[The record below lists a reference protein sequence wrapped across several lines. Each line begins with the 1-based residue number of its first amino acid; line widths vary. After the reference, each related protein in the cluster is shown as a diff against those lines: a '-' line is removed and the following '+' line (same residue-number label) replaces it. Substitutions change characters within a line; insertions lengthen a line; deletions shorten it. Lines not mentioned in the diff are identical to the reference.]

1 MKSSEAGASIGH
13 RSLVGAVVLRSAAMG
28 ALRRTSVLTAAAA
41 AAPVALAYRFALLYR
56 ARAGYPRQL
65 PPLHE
70 PGVVG
75 LAFEPVA
82 VPSGEST
89 LPGWF
94 MPANGGAPGPGVV
107 LVHGWESAR
116 DRTLP
121 IAAALHAAG
130 FHLLAFDVRGNGEN
144 PPELLPV
151 SAGEYGA
158 DAAAA
163 VRVLADRPEVTA
175 VGIVGHSMGGAGAL
189 IAAAR
194 EPRIAAA
201 VSTSSPADP
210 YRLTRL
216 TFRLARLPIP
226 GPIAAPLAWL
236 TARVFVRPR
245 AQRLE
250 DVSASHAAARYR
262 GPLLLVHGECDE
274 VVPVE
279 HLHRLAAE
287 ARRARAEAP
296 GPSAAVRVEV
306 IPGGD
311 HSYLYERAEYR
322 SLVARFLA
330 EALGG
335 PTPDEAAERAAAV
348 DARRLPEPPIPD
360 AIESGPAG
368 AAALLWLV
376 LPSRLARWGRRG

>member
-1 MKSSEAGASIGH
+1 
-13 RSLVGAVVLRSAAMG
+13 MG
-28 ALRRTSVLTAAAA
+28 ALRRTSLLTAAA

-56 ARAGYPRQL
+56 AHAGYPRQL
-65 PPLHE
+65 PPLHV
-70 PGVVG
+70 PGDVG

-82 VPSGEST
+82 VPSGELT

-94 MPANGGAPGPGVV
+94 MPANGGSPGPGVV

-121 IAAALHAAG
+121 LAGALNAAG
-130 FHLLAFDVRGNGEN
+130 FHVLAFDVRGNGDN
-144 PPELLPV
+144 APEVLPV

-163 VRVLADRPEVTA
+163 VRVLAARPEVTA

-194 EPRIAAA
+194 ESRVAAA

-226 GPIAAPLAWL
+226 APVAAPLAWL

-245 AQRLE
+245 AHRLD
-250 DVSASHAAARYR
+250 DVSASRAAARYR
-262 GPLLLVHGECDE
+262 GPLLLVHGELDE

-279 HLHRLAAE
+279 HVGRLADE
-287 ARRARAEAP
+287 ARRARASSP
-296 GPSAAVRVEV
+296 GPSARVRVEV

-311 HSYLYERAEYR
+311 HSYLYERAAYR
-322 SLVARFLA
+322 RLVAGFLA

-335 PTPDEAAERAAAV
+335 PTPAESADRAAAF

-368 AAALLWLV
+368 ATALLWLV
-376 LPSRLARWGRRG
+376 LPARLLRWARRA

>member
-1 MKSSEAGASIGH
+1 
-13 RSLVGAVVLRSAAMG
+13 MG
-28 ALRRTSVLTAAAA
+28 ALRRTGILTAVA
-41 AAPVALAYRFALLYR
+41 AAPVALAYRFAVLYR
-56 ARAGYPRQL
+56 TRAGYPRQL
-65 PPLHE
+65 PPLHD
-70 PGVVG
+70 PSDVG
-75 LAFEPVA
+75 LAYEPVEI
-82 VPSGEST
+82 PSGGLR

-94 MPANGGAPGPGVV
+94 MPANGGALGPGVV

-121 IAAALHAAG
+121 LAAALNAAG
-130 FHLLAFDVRGNGEN
+130 FHVLVFDVRGNGEN
-144 PPELLPV
+144 PPEALPV

-158 DAAAA
+158 DSAAAA
-163 VRVLADRPEVTA
+163 RALAARSEVTT
-175 VGIVGHSMGGAGAL
+175 VGVVGHSMGGAGAL

-194 EPRIAAA
+194 EPRVAAA

-245 AQRLE
+245 AHRLE

-262 GPLLLVHGECDE
+262 GPLLLAHGDQDE
-274 VVPVE
+274 VVPVD
-279 HLHRLAAE
+279 HLGRLADG
-287 ARRARAEAP
+287 ARRARASAP

-311 HSYLYERAEYR
+311 HSYLYEREAYR
-322 SLVARFLA
+322 RLVASFLA

-335 PTPDEAAERAAAV
+335 PTPTEAADRAAAY

-360 AIESGPAG
+360 AIEAGPAG
-368 AAALLWLV
+368 AAALVWLV
-376 LPSRLARWGRRG
+376 VPARLLRWARRG